1 MQKGLEIWPGL
12 VCLCDLRVSDQKKKK
27 KKSKQKTTLQKKK
40 RKEVTVRASGS
51 RRQEQVAELKKK
63 WGLECEAGLGSP
75 AAWHPKG
82 KLSVKIGTLA

>member
-27 KKSKQKTTLQKKK
+27 KIKTKNNLTKKK